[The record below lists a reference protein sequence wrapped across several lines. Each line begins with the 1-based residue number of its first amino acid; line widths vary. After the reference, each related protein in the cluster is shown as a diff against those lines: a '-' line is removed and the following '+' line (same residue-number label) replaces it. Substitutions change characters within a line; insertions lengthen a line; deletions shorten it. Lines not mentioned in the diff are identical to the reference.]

1 MSWASGAW
9 ATGAWRGT
17 AWATADA
24 LVEIPDVVGETKA
37 AGTATLEGASF
48 VVAVS
53 EEYSS
58 SVPAGIIISQNPV
71 GGTQA
76 FAGTVVRI
84 VVSLGERADGAG
96 SNKRRRRYYVEVDGQ
111 AFEVDSAQQAT
122 RILERAKE
130 LASEAAQEA
139 AKKIEI
145 KAARAAKPRPIR
157 LQAPKIAASPELK
170 LDLAPI
176 RQEIAQIYDSAAVL
190 AEMRVLLQRA
200 LDEDDEETFLL
211 LM

>member
-1 MSWASGAW
+1 MGWASGAW

-24 LVEIPDVVGETKA
+24 LVEVPDVVGETKA
-37 AGTATLEGASF
+37 AGTVTLEGDGF

-58 SVPAGIIISQNPV
+58 SIPAGIIISQSPTA
-71 GGTQA
+71 GTQT
-76 FAGTVVRI
+76 FSGTVVRI
-84 VVSLGERADGAG
+84 VVSLGERSDGAG
-96 SNKRRRRYYVEVDGQ
+96 SNKKRRRYYVEVDGQ
-111 AFEVDSAQQAT
+111 AFEVDSAQQAS
-122 RILERAKE
+122 RILERARE
-130 LASEAAQEA
+130 LAVEAAQEA
-139 AKKIEI
+139 AKKVEV
-145 KAARAAKPRPIR
+145 KAARATKPRPIK
-157 LQAPKIAASPELK
+157 LQAPKISASPELK

-176 RQEIAQIYDSAAVL
+176 RQEIAQIYDSAAAL

-200 LDEDDEETFLL
+200 MDEDEEETILL